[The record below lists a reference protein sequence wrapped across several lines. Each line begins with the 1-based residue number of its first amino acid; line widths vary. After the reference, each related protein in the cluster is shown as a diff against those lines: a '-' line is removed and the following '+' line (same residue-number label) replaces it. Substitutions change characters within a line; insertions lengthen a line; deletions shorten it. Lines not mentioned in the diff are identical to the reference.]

1 MEQYNPNQP
10 QNQPPQPQY
19 TNPAGQNN
27 YQPCPPQQPYPP
39 QQGKPKK
46 PVYKKWW
53 FWVIIVILV
62 IILASA
68 IGGGSDS
75 SDNGATTPTETT
87 TAVAAKADS
96 NGNNIGDYTV
106 KVKKA
111 TLCKDYLGNDA
122 VKVVYSF
129 TNNSKDAI
137 SFDVACTDEVYE
149 DGIQLETAVLSN
161 DETDL
166 LDVKIKPGVTKDV
179 TKAYKLSDSK
189 TDLTVEVGQLLSF
202 DDTKVTT
209 TVKLSK

>member
-27 YQPCPPQQPYPP
+27 YQPYSPQPPVMPP
-39 QQGKPKK
+39 TKPKK

-53 FWVIIVILV
+53 FWVIIVIV
-62 IILASA
+62 VVILASA
-68 IGGGSDS
+68 IGGSGDS
-75 SDNGATTPTETT
+75 SNNSTTTPTEST
-87 TAVAAKADS
+87 TAVAAKADN
-96 NGNNIGDYTV
+96 NGNNIGDYKVT
-106 KVKKA
+106 VKKA
-111 TLCKDYLGNDA
+111 TLCKNYMGEDA
-122 VKVVYSF
+122 VKIVYSF
-129 TNNSKDAI
+129 TNNSKEAI
-137 SFDVACTDEVYE
+137 SFDVACADEVYQ
-149 DGIQLETAVLSN
+149 DGVGLETTILSN
-161 DETDL
+161 DDTDI

-179 TKAYKLSDSK
+179 TKAYKLSDTK

>member
-1 MEQYNPNQP
+1 MVVLGDHRYPCH
-10 QNQPPQPQY
+10 Y
-19 TNPAGQNN
+19 T
-27 YQPCPPQQPYPP
+27 
-39 QQGKPKK
+39 GKRHC
-46 PVYKKWW
+46 
-53 FWVIIVILV
+53 
-62 IILASA
+62 
-68 IGGGSDS
+68 GGSDS

-137 SFDVACTDEVYE
+137 SFDVACTDEVYQ
-149 DGIQLETAVLSN
+149 DGIQLETTVLSN

>member
-1 MEQYNPNQP
+1 MEQYNPNQPQNQP

-137 SFDVACTDEVYE
+137 SFDVACTDEVYQ
-149 DGIQLETAVLSN
+149 DGIQLETTVLSN
-161 DETDL
+161 DETCWML
-166 LDVKIKPGVTKDV
+166 RSSP
-179 TKAYKLSDSK
+179 A
-189 TDLTVEVGQLLSF
+189 
-202 DDTKVTT
+202 
-209 TVKLSK
+209 

>member
-1 MEQYNPNQP
+1 MEYVVVLCDGMADYPV
-10 QNQPPQPQY
+10 
-19 TNPAGQNN
+19 PALG
-27 YQPCPPQQPYPP
+27 
-39 QQGKPKK
+39 GKTPMMVAKK
-46 PVYKKWW
+46 PH
-53 FWVIIVILV
+53 IDAL
-62 IILASA
+62 
-68 IGGGSDS
+68 
-75 SDNGATTPTETT
+75 
-87 TAVAAKADS
+87 AAKADS

-137 SFDVACTDEVYE
+137 SFDVACTDEVYQ
-149 DGIQLETAVLSN
+149 DGIQLETTVLSN

>member
-106 KVKKA
+106 KV
-111 TLCKDYLGNDA
+111 
-122 VKVVYSF
+122 VYSF

-137 SFDVACTDEVYE
+137 SFDVACTDEVYQ
-149 DGIQLETAVLSN
+149 DGIQLETTVLSN

>member
-1 MEQYNPNQP
+1 M
-10 QNQPPQPQY
+10 
-19 TNPAGQNN
+19 
-27 YQPCPPQQPYPP
+27 
-39 QQGKPKK
+39 
-46 PVYKKWW
+46 
-53 FWVIIVILV
+53 IIVILV

-137 SFDVACTDEVYE
+137 SFDVACTDEVYQ
-149 DGIQLETAVLSN
+149 DGIQLET
-161 DETDL
+161 
-166 LDVKIKPGVTKDV
+166 
-179 TKAYKLSDSK
+179 
-189 TDLTVEVGQLLSF
+189 TVPKSSF
-202 DDTKVTT
+202 PSSANFLAPFT
-209 TVKLSK
+209 LSKIHLIFVAEK

>member
-68 IGGGSDS
+68 
-75 SDNGATTPTETT
+75 
-87 TAVAAKADS
+87 AVAAKADS

-137 SFDVACTDEVYE
+137 SFDVACTDEVYQ
-149 DGIQLETAVLSN
+149 DGIQLETTVLSN